1 MKINNRKPS
10 SLYDAAIKRLSE
22 SLPTQEASL
31 KNIHPTI
38 KIDILKYL
46 YINKKYFLLHHY
58 FEEWLLTIL
67 SFGSGR
73 TILHKIFATRWQ
85 MEPNLCA
92 KMKKELKGYIDNCG
106 KYPDGSWPCPDSIIP
121 VNAYKSAKQAL
132 DLAVFFSDAGCYQSS
147 SEILSL
153 VKGFVDIISTL
164 VDEKIVCEK
173 GNPPSETVNFIQEV
187 QGVPSIHTYL
197 PFTKLRRRV

>member
-1 MKINNRKPS
+1 MEVNNRKPS

-38 KIDILKYL
+38 KVDILEYL

-58 FEEWLLTIL
+58 FEQWLLTIL

-92 KMKKELKGYIDNCG
+92 RMKKELKGYIDNCG

-173 GNPPSETVNFIQEV
+173 GNPPSETMLTLSKRFKEFQVYILTWQ
-187 QGVPSIHTYL
+187 
-197 PFTKLRRRV
+197 